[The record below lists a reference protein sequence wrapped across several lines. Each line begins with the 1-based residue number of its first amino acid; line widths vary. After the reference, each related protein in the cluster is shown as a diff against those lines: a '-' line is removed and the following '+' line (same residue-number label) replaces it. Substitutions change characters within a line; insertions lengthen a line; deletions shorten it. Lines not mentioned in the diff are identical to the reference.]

1 LKKLIILLAVLIMS
15 HGLRAEIFG
24 SAGTIRPG
32 VMMFGIEPE
41 VTVDPTDVMGYFH
54 FGAGLFEKM
63 DLNFKLGLGSA
74 STYFGGDLQYLFVK
88 SSVLDFALSLGASYQ
103 NAAFLDINPIFT
115 HRFEGFDIST
125 GPDLDWQ
132 LSRGTFLSVSW
143 FVGTAFPIF
152 KHVDA
157 MFDVGVK
164 IRGNN
169 SWISGGIA
177 TYF

>member
-1 LKKLIILLAVLIMS
+1 LKKSIIILAVLIMS
-15 HGLRAEIFG
+15 PGLKAEIFG

-54 FGAGLFEKM
+54 FGLERM
-63 DLNFKLGLGSA
+63 DLDLKLGLGTA
-74 STYFGGDLQYLFVK
+74 STYFGGDLQYLFIQ
-88 SSVLDFALSLGASYQ
+88 SSIVDFALSVGTFYQDAAS
-103 NAAFLDINPIFT
+103 IEIIPIFT
-115 HRFEGFDIST
+115 HRFQGFDIST
-125 GPDLDWQ
+125 GPDFNWRVSNGRYLA
-132 LSRGTFLSVSW
+132 VSW
-143 FVGTAFPIF
+143 FVGTAIPVFE
-152 KHVDA
+152 HVDA

-169 SWISGGIA
+169 SWISGGLA